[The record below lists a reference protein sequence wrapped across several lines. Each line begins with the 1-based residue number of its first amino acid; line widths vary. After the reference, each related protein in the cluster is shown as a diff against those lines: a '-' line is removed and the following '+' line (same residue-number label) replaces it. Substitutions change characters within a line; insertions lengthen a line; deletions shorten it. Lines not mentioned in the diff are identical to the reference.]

1 MANVN
6 TAHRNSTA
14 RGIGIA
20 AALAAAIIGVTGCGQ
35 DHNSSSRT
43 IPTPAPR
50 EATETP
56 AATEAPAIGGDPT
69 SGGSGGSGGTGV
81 DTVDPLPE
89 ERFLAIDVTFGI
101 EVDDMSK
108 GIDAVVALAARHD
121 GRIDDRSIN
130 ITDDRSSTA
139 SFVIKLPPAE
149 VESAIADLDAVGRR
163 RTVAQG
169 TEDVTSQV
177 VDIDARLAT
186 AQASLERV
194 RKLLEAATDLGQV
207 LSLESQLTERETAV
221 EKYQAMKRAISER
234 TSLATLR
241 VNLSLIPEPAGKAA
255 ADKHEETIGNAFRS
269 GWHGFVKALAAVL
282 IFIGYTAPFL
292 VVVGIGL
299 AMTIPL
305 IRRRMRTHRT
315 RPMAPPAPPAG
326 PVAQADTRPNQP
338 VDVNT

>member
-1 MANVN
+1 MN
-6 TAHRNSTA
+6 TAHSNRTA
-14 RGIGIA
+14 RGIRIA
-20 AALAAAIIGVTGCGQ
+20 AALAAAIIGVTGCGGA
-35 DHNSSSRT
+35 DDKSSSMT
-43 IPTPAPR
+43 VPIPTHANQVDAPS
-50 EATETP
+50 
-56 AATEAPAIGGDPT
+56 ATEAAAIPGDPST
-69 SGGSGGSGGTGV
+69 GGSGI
-81 DTVDPLPE
+81 DTIEPLPE
-89 ERFLAIDVTFGI
+89 ERFLAIDVTFGL
-101 EVDDMSK
+101 EVDDMTTAT
-108 GIDAVVALAARHD
+108 DAVVALAARHA

-139 SFVIKLPPAE
+139 SFVIKLPPSE
-149 VESAIADLDAVGRR
+149 VESAIADLDSIGTR
-163 RTVAQG
+163 RTVSQG

-241 VNLSLIPEPAGKAA
+241 VNLSLSPEPAAKVAP
-255 ADKHEETIGNAFRS
+255 DKHEDTTIGTAFRS
-269 GWHGFVKALAAVL
+269 GWHGFVMALAAIL

-292 VVVGIGL
+292 VVLGL
-299 AMTIPL
+299 ALGLTIPF
-305 IRRRMRTHRT
+305 IRRRTRTQPP
-315 RPMAPPAPPAG
+315 RPMTPPSPRQTDP
-326 PVAQADTRPNQP
+326 QAETRASQP